1 MQGWRTIAAVAR
13 ELEITDR
20 TLRKRLKEAGIHPA
34 RPGRTSMLS
43 DTDVTNLCSTS
54 PCYLVGTVASGSFL
68 ENSHNRDRRLARRA
82 TMRGFKVR
90 APNSQLARKIYY
102 EAKR

>member
-1 MQGWRTIAAVAR
+1 MA
-13 ELEITDR
+13 
-20 TLRKRLKEAGIHPA
+20 LRKSALGQQSSRRRQHN
-34 RPGRTSMLS
+34 R
-43 DTDVTNLCSTS
+43 LCSTS
-54 PCYLVGTVASGSFL
+54 PFYLVGTVASGSFL

>member
-1 MQGWRTIAAVAR
+1 METNDISILPDRAEYLCKWPFVKRARATILAAAPTQPS
-13 ELEITDR
+13 LF
-20 TLRKRLKEAGIHPA
+20 
-34 RPGRTSMLS
+34 
-43 DTDVTNLCSTS
+43 DT
-54 PCYLVGTVASGSFL
+54 PFYLVGTVASGSFL